1 MGSPN
6 VVIKLS
12 HSVRYLSTNYNNF
25 LVRVYFP
32 KIPKKNSSEKIKYK
46 SIILLQIM
54 QVVDS
59 VVASFRIV
67 FGLLIEFETGNK
79 YTENKNETF

>member
-1 MGSPN
+1 
-6 VVIKLS
+6 
-12 HSVRYLSTNYNNF
+12 
-25 LVRVYFP
+25 
-32 KIPKKNSSEKIKYK
+32 
-46 SIILLQIM
+46 M